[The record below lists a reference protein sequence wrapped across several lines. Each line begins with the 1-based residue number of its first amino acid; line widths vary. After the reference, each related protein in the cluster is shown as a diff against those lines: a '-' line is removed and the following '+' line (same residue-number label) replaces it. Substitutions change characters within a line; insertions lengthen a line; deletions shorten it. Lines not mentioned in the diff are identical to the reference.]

1 MMRLKLF
8 LFAMV
13 LVSSGAANGQSKR
26 IAILPANG
34 HFGGQESRLAD
45 SLTSAM
51 VGRPGVAVIDRA
63 SVDRILKEQNFQNS
77 DRSSADSAVR
87 IGKLVGAGHI
97 IVVEVQDAAYTTKQD
112 KQNGTTTTT
121 GTVVLSA
128 IARLIDVETAVIL
141 AQPASN
147 FQDSLLIS
155 TTTTTPAI
163 PNGPN
168 RTPARSTTTGDD
180 PHVVQSKL
188 TTKSFDSVAADL
200 GIKLLRALGSSESA
214 GATGSSGADLPLVA
228 GIANGSVF
236 INEGST
242 SGIKTG
248 DRFQVVRL
256 VSVGLKDP
264 KTGKDIVQ
272 KKRICTFVA
281 ANVDDTNS
289 SGSCAGGTPQAGD
302 IAEPMR

>member
-1 MMRLKLF
+1 MRLKVL

-13 LVSSGAANGQSKR
+13 LVCGGSAYGQAKR

-34 HFGGQESRLAD
+34 HFGGQEARLAD
-45 SLTSAM
+45 SLTSAL
-51 VGRPGVAVIDRA
+51 VGKPGVAVIDRA

-97 IVVEVQDAAYTTKQD
+97 IIVEVQDASYTTKQD
-112 KQNGTTTTT
+112 KQPGTVTTT
-121 GTVVLSA
+121 GTVVLNA
-128 IARLIDVETAVIL
+128 IARLIEVETAVIV

-147 FQDSLLIS
+147 FQDSQLIS
-155 TTTTTPAI
+155 TQTNTPGV
-163 PNGPN
+163 PYGPN
-168 RTPARSTTTGDD
+168 RTPGKSTTTGDD
-180 PHVVQSKL
+180 PHVVQSRL
-188 TTKSFDSVAADL
+188 TTKAFDSVAADL
-200 GIKLLRALGSSESA
+200 GIKLLRALGSSVS
-214 GATGSSGADLPLVA
+214 GAAAGSSGADLPLVA
-228 GIANGSVF
+228 GIANGSVY

-242 SGIKTG
+242 SGIKAG
-248 DRFQVVRL
+248 DRFQVVRA

-281 ANVDDTNS
+281 TNVDDSSS
-289 SGSCAGGTPQAGD
+289 SGSCPGGTPQSGD
-302 IAEPMR
+302 IAEPIR

>member
-1 MMRLKLF
+1 MRLKVV

-13 LVSSGAANGQSKR
+13 LVSGGAAHGQAKR

-34 HFGGQESRLAD
+34 HFGAQESRLAD
-45 SLTSAM
+45 GLTTDL
-51 VGRPGVAVIDRA
+51 VGKPGVAVIDRA

-77 DRSSADSAVR
+77 DRSSGETAVR
-87 IGKLVGAGHI
+87 IGKLVGAGEI
-97 IVVEVQDAAYTTKQD
+97 IVVSVQDFSYTTKQD
-112 KQNGTTTTT
+112 KQSNTVTTT
-121 GTVVLSA
+121 GSVVLSA
-128 IARLIDVETAVIL
+128 NARLIDVETAVIL
-141 AQPASN
+141 AQPVSN
-147 FQDSLLIS
+147 FQDSQLIS
-155 TTTTTPAI
+155 TTTITPAV
-163 PNGPN
+163 PTGPM
-168 RTPARSTTTGDD
+168 RSPAKSSTTGSD
-180 PHVVQSKL
+180 PHVVQTDLQNKA
-188 TTKSFDSVAADL
+188 FDGVAAEL
-200 GIKLLRALGSSESA
+200 ASKMLQPLGSSASA
-214 GATGSSGADLPLVA
+214 GAASASGAELPLVA

-248 DRFQVVRL
+248 DRFQVVRE

-264 KTGKDIVQ
+264 KTGKDMMQ

-289 SGSCAGGTPQAGD
+289 SGSCTGGTPQAGD